1 MKIAVISPN
10 PHHLA
15 EIGAVLKTQA
25 HTPLLFAG
33 GKSRMQEVADHEEPE
48 LMLVDGIC
56 CDPGELSH
64 VEHVTTHHPGTAVI
78 LLCSTHTP
86 EFLISS
92 MRAGVREVLP
102 SPAAPELLVAAI
114 DRIASKMARG
124 SSSRQGKVLAFTPCK
139 GGAGTTFLATN
150 VAWMLGESNSVLLV
164 DLDLQFGDA
173 ATYVHDGVPASTL
186 ADVAHDISRL
196 DASLL
201 AASSLKV
208 TPGFSLLAAPEQ
220 LSQAMEIK
228 PEHVDAI
235 LALAVRHYDF
245 VVLDVGRV
253 MDTLAVRAF
262 DAAWRVFPVMQQA
275 LPDVRHARRLLEAF
289 RALGYAG
296 DKLEVIVNR
305 YDKAGQI
312 GLEQIQRSLGST
324 RIRTVT
330 NSYREVSNSINH
342 GDALGKSA
350 RSNPVARQLAEL
362 AQALS
367 PRQEENRSLLDRL
380 FRRA

>member
-15 EIGAVLKTQA
+15 DIGGVLQAHA
-25 HTPLLFAG
+25 HTPLLFEG
-33 GKSRMQEVADHEEPE
+33 GKSRMQEVAEREEPE

-56 CDPGELSH
+56 CDTSELAQ
-64 VEHVTTHHPGTAVI
+64 VEYVTTHHPGTAVI

-86 EFLISS
+86 DFLISS

-102 SPAAPELLVAAI
+102 SPAAPDVLVAAI
-114 DRIASKMARG
+114 DRIASKLTRG
-124 SSSRQGKVLAFTPCK
+124 TTSRQGKVLAFTPCK
-139 GGAGTTFLATN
+139 GGAGATFLATN
-150 VAWMLGESNSVLLV
+150 VAWMLAESNSVLLV

-173 ATYVHDGVPASTL
+173 ATYVHDGVPTSTL
-186 ADVAHDISRL
+186 ADVARDITRL

-201 AASSLKV
+201 GASTLKV
-208 TPGFSLLAAPEQ
+208 TPRFSLLAAPEE

-228 PEHVDAI
+228 PEHVAAI

-253 MDTLAVRAF
+253 MDPIAVRAF
-262 DAAWRVFPVMQQA
+262 DTAWRVYPVMQQA
-275 LPDVRHARRLLEAF
+275 LADVRHARRMLDAF
-289 RALGYAG
+289 RSLGYPS
-296 DKLEVIVNR
+296 DKSEVIVNR
-305 YDKAGQI
+305 FDKGGEI
-312 GLEQIQRSLGST
+312 GLDQIQRSLGGVHL
-324 RIRTVT
+324 RTVA
-330 NSYREVSNSINH
+330 NSFREVSNSVNH
-342 GDALGKSA
+342 GDAIGKSA
-350 RSNPVARQLAEL
+350 RNNPVARQLAEL

-367 PRQEENRSLLDRL
+367 PHQEGSRSLLDRF